1 MNGDK
6 APLTLYRP
14 GTLTA
19 ECIEDCLI
27 GYRFGIGALTVP
39 FWIVALILGM
49 HLMDGRG

>member
-27 GYRFGIGALTVP
+27 GYRFAIGATTLP
-39 FWIVALILGM
+39 FWIIAMILGTT
-49 HLMDGRG
+49 LMDRRG